1 MKSTA
6 MILSAVAVTMLS
18 GAAMAYPVLP
28 PMGLTPAQLA
38 AATVQPAPSGPD
50 IEHRMMVKE
59 HVSQNAPTPLQQ
71 CQALEK
77 RFDHNPAPA
86 ALKSAATPQGA
97 LRAEGGMLC
106 HSQPHAAYRYL
117 HAAIETLNAKW
128 QHVDLKTHTS

>member
-6 MILSAVAVTMLS
+6 IILSAAAFTLLS
-18 GAAMAYPVLP
+18 GAAMAYPELP
-28 PMGLTPAQLA
+28 PMPLTPAQLA
-38 AATVQPAPSGPD
+38 AAQPTPSGPD
-50 IEHRMMVKE
+50 IEHAVMVKE
-59 HVSQNAPTPLQQ
+59 HVSQNAPTPFQQ

-77 RFDHNPAPA
+77 RFDRNPAPA

-106 HSQPHAAYRYL
+106 KSQPHAAYRYL

-128 QHVDLKTHTS
+128 QPVDLKTHTS

>member
-1 MKSTA
+1 MKRTA
-6 MILSAVAVTMLS
+6 IILSAAAATMLS

-38 AATVQPAPSGPD
+38 AATVQPAPSGPS
-50 IEHRMMVKE
+50 IEHRLMIKE
-59 HVSQNAPTPLQQ
+59 HVSQNAPTPFQQ

-77 RFDHNPAPA
+77 RFDRSSAPA
-86 ALKSAATPQGA
+86 ALKAAATPQGA

-106 HSQPHAAYRYL
+106 KSQPHAAYRYL

-128 QHVDLKTHTS
+128 QPVELKTHTS